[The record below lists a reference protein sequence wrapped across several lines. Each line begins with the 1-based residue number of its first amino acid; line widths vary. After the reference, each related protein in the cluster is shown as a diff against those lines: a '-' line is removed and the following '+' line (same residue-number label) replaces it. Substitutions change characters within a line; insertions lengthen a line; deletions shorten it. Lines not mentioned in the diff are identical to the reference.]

1 MLMKSLLLSTFVKLL
16 DLESTCMLIA
26 KCIAM
31 LLSYASKKGGKVW
44 DTTKD
49 IITKINLWTS
59 LFI

>member
-1 MLMKSLLLSTFVKLL
+1 MKSLLLSTFVKLL
-16 DLESTCMLIA
+16 DLESICMLIA

-31 LLSYASKKGGKVW
+31 LLLYASKKGGKVW